1 MAHSKPTF
9 PDILVAHFDR
19 ALKTLLPHPHIGS
32 DAMPGANAPD
42 ITLTDEQRQHVAGLM
57 RINHTG
63 EVCAQGLYQGQALTA
78 TLTHVYHS
86 MEAAADEEIAHL
98 MWCDIRL
105 SELQAR
111 PSLLN
116 PLWYALS
123 YSMGALAGL
132 TGDKYSL
139 GFVAATEEKVCE
151 HLTRHLSDLP
161 DNDEKTRQI
170 LQQML
175 EDEARHA
182 TQAISAG
189 GTALPESV
197 KALMAR
203 VARVMTTVSY
213 RL

>member
-1 MAHSKPTF
+1 MAHSKPALS
-9 PDILVAHFDR
+9 DLLVAHFDR
-19 ALKTLLPHPHIGS
+19 ALKTLLPHPQSGVGAI
-32 DAMPGANAPD
+32 PGANVPEP
-42 ITLTDEQRQHVAGLM
+42 TLSEDQRKHVAGLM

-78 TLTHVYHS
+78 SLTHVYHS

-105 SELQAR
+105 SELQER

-151 HLTRHLSDLP
+151 HLSSHLNDLP
-161 DNDEKTRQI
+161 EQDEKTRRI
-170 LQQML
+170 LQKML
-175 EDEARHA
+175 EDEAKHA

-189 GTALPESV
+189 GTALPEVV